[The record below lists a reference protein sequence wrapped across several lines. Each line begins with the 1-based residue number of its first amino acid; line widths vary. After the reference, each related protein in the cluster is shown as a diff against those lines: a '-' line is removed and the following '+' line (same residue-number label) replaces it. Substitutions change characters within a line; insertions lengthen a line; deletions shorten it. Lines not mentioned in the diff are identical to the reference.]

1 MRLYQFIS
9 VLFLKIAL
17 LTSFAGNS
25 QASKDSCF
33 TTEEMRGIATK
44 LLQKKVLEERVVILS
59 ARVDT
64 LQAIIRQLETKDAA
78 TVEGYESELKTVQEE
93 LKIYM
98 DQVET
103 FEKIVRREKR
113 RRFFT
118 AVGGTLATGAAMY
131 LYITK

>member
-1 MRLYQFIS
+1 M
-9 VLFLKIAL
+9 